1 MIWPGSPGFWRHRK
15 ELPMPNPNELCTA
28 LRNWRIQ
35 ARLQQDAVAQTLGV
49 TQSQVSRWESGR
61 DTPRPHNIEA
71 IRRLI
76 WGPEADP
83 LIALRYFV
91 EQSHQNLLLVDATQ
105 AIIARSK
112 PLKLPPGQVDRFS
125 WVLDPIRNPAFAP
138 AYARFCE
145 LLARPSGVVSLK
157 ITIPVVENGRDFC
170 AVVTNTIHTIAGT
183 RVCLVE
189 PSFREATGLEGK
201 EIRLEEVRLT
211 PDEGERHSL
220 TLWRQT
226 TASS

>member
-1 MIWPGSPGFWRHRK
+1 
-15 ELPMPNPNELCTA
+15 MPRSSELCTA
-28 LRNWRIQ
+28 LRNWRIR
-35 ARLQQDAVAQTLGV
+35 ARLQQAEVARSLGV

-83 LIALRYFV
+83 LLALRHFV
-91 EQSHQNLLLVDATQ
+91 EQSHQNLLLLDAAQ
-105 AIIARSK
+105 LVIACSR
-112 PLKLPPGQVDRFS
+112 PLRQSPGPLDRFG
-125 WVLDPIRNPAFAP
+125 WVTDPRKNP
-138 AYARFCE
+138 AYAPAHARFSE

-157 ITIPVVENGRDFC
+157 ITIPFEQDGRAWC
-170 AVVTNTIHTIAGT
+170 AIITKTIHTIAAT

-220 TLWRQT
+220 TLWRPLPT
-226 TASS
+226 LA